1 MPPSTPK
8 QESTHYKAGNWAIA
22 FFLLYMV
29 ITVSFMQVQRTPLV
43 TGSVGIY
50 LITFMLENLKPEHR
64 GTIVACIVVVLAAV
78 AL

>member
-1 MPPSTPK
+1 
-8 QESTHYKAGNWAIA
+8 
-22 FFLLYMV
+22 
-29 ITVSFMQVQRTPLV
+29 MQVQRTPLV

>member
-1 MPPSTPK
+1 
-8 QESTHYKAGNWAIA
+8 
-22 FFLLYMV
+22 MV

-50 LITFMLENLKPEHR
+50 LIIFMLENLKPEHR